1 MFRVARSGVEEHA
14 SVFCPVTTQA
24 FDDMVHLVHL
34 TSEEYMMYTSSIFA
48 VAIETVTAPMR

>member
-1 MFRVARSGVEEHA
+1 MLSRSGVEEHA